1 MNKVWQTLNEPLY
14 LKFFMEYFAR
24 AFKVDYFSFLFCQIT
39 FMRKFFKV
47 LLFVIL
53 FFLVVIGGFALFVK
67 FRQMPKY
74 KAENIAIHVDV
85 TPQRIEKGRKLASM
99 LCFSCHYN
107 NETQKFTGRL
117 LSEAPQFGEIHSAN
131 ITQDPNAGI
140 GKLTDGQLI
149 YFIRT
154 GIKPDGEYVPPY
166 MPKLIHIADEDL
178 YSVIAY
184 LHSNDSRVQP
194 DPTPSLKTKPSFLTK
209 FLVTIKAFKPFDYP
223 KEAIP
228 LPDTTNQVA
237 WGRYIAL
244 YQYECYSCHSKD
256 FSSDNYG
263 VPEKSVGFFGG
274 GNKMFQLDGTQI
286 FTLNLSPDKETGIGS
301 WTEDDFAKAVQTGIV
316 PGGQP
321 ALRYPMIPY
330 INLSATELKAIYAY
344 LKTVPSIK
352 NKVER
357 QFAN

>member
-1 MNKVWQTLNEPLY
+1 
-14 LKFFMEYFAR
+14 
-24 AFKVDYFSFLFCQIT
+24 
-39 FMRKFFKV
+39 MRKFFRA
-47 LLFVIL
+47 LLIVII
-53 FFLVVIGGFALFVK
+53 FLIVVIGVLALYIK
-67 FRQMPKY
+67 FREMPKY
-74 KAENIAIHVDV
+74 EAGNITMKVEV
-85 TPQRIEKGRKLASM
+85 TPHRIEKGRKLASM

-107 NETQKFTGRL
+107 DQTQKFTGRL

-131 ITQDPNAGI
+131 ITQDSIAGI

-166 MPKLIHIADEDL
+166 MPKLVHIADEDL
-178 YSVIAY
+178 YSIIAY
-184 LHSNDSRVQP
+184 LHSDDNRVQP
-194 DPTPSLKTKPSFLTK
+194 DPTPAPKTKPSFLTK

-237 WGRYIAL
+237 WGRYITL
-244 YQYECYSCHSKD
+244 YQYECYTCHSKD
-256 FSSDNYG
+256 FATNNYG
-263 VPEKSVGFFGG
+263 VPEKSPGFFGG
-274 GNKMFQLDGTQI
+274 GNKMFQLDGSKI
-286 FTLNLSPDKETGIGS
+286 STLNISPDKETGIGD
-301 WTEDDFAKAVQTGIV
+301 WTEDDFVKAVKTGII
-316 PGGQP
+316 PNGQP

-330 INLSATELKAIYAY
+330 INLTDAELKAIYSY
-344 LKTVPSIK
+344 LRTVPPMK

>member
-1 MNKVWQTLNEPLY
+1 
-14 LKFFMEYFAR
+14 
-24 AFKVDYFSFLFCQIT
+24 
-39 FMRKFFKV
+39 MRKFFRV
-47 LLFVIL
+47 LLLVIV
-53 FFLVVIGGFALFVK
+53 FLIVIIGVFALYIK

-74 KAENIAIHVDV
+74 KVENITMKVEV

-131 ITQDPNAGI
+131 ITKDSIAGI

-178 YSVIAY
+178 YSIIAY
-184 LHSNDSRVQP
+184 LHSDDNRVQP
-194 DPTPSLKTKPSFLTK
+194 DPTPAPKTKQSFLTK

-223 KEAIP
+223 KEKIP

-237 WGRYIAL
+237 WGRYITL
-244 YQYECYSCHSKD
+244 YQYECYACHSKD
-256 FSSDNYG
+256 FATNNYG
-263 VPEKSVGFFGG
+263 VPEKSPGFFGG
-274 GNKMFQLDGTQI
+274 GNTMFQLDGSKI
-286 FTLNLSPDKETGIGS
+286 STLNISPDKETGIGG
-301 WTEDDFAKAVQTGIV
+301 WTEDDFVKAVKTGIV
-316 PGGQP
+316 PNGQP
-321 ALRYPMIPY
+321 SLRYPMIPY
-330 INLSATELKAIYAY
+330 VNLNDTELKAIYTY
-344 LKTVPSIK
+344 LKTVPPIK
-352 NKVER
+352 NKVDR
-357 QFAN
+357 QFTN

>member
-1 MNKVWQTLNEPLY
+1 
-14 LKFFMEYFAR
+14 
-24 AFKVDYFSFLFCQIT
+24 
-39 FMRKFFKV
+39 MRKFFKI
-47 LLFVIL
+47 LLIVI
-53 FFLVVIGGFALFVK
+53 FFLIVVIGVFALYIK
-67 FRQMPKY
+67 FREMPKY
-74 KAENIAIHVDV
+74 EAGNITMKVEV

-107 NETQKFTGRL
+107 DQTQKFTGRI

-131 ITQDPNAGI
+131 ITQDSIAGI

-178 YSVIAY
+178 YSIIAY
-184 LHSNDSRVQP
+184 LHSDDNRVQP
-194 DPTPSLKTKPSFLTK
+194 DPTPAPKTKPSFLTK
-209 FLVTIKAFKPFDYP
+209 FLVTIKAFKPFDFP

-237 WGRYIAL
+237 WGRYITL
-244 YQYECYSCHSKD
+244 YQFECYTCHSKD
-256 FSSDNYG
+256 FATNNYG
-263 VPEKSVGFFGG
+263 VPEKSPGFFGG
-274 GNKMFQLDGTQI
+274 GNKMFQLDGSKI
-286 FTLNLSPDKETGIGS
+286 STLNLSPDKETGIGN
-301 WTEDDFAKAVQTGIV
+301 WTEDDFVKAVKTGIV
-316 PGGQP
+316 PNGQP

-330 INLSATELKAIYAY
+330 VNLNDEELKAIYSY
-344 LKTVPSIK
+344 LKTVPPLK
-352 NKVER
+352 NKVDR

>member
-1 MNKVWQTLNEPLY
+1 
-14 LKFFMEYFAR
+14 
-24 AFKVDYFSFLFCQIT
+24 
-39 FMRKFFKV
+39 MRKFLRV

-53 FFLVVIGGFALFVK
+53 FLIVIVGVFALFVN

-74 KAENIAIHVDV
+74 ETENITVHVDV
-85 TPQRIEKGRKLASM
+85 TPQRIEEGRKLASM

-107 NETQKFTGRL
+107 SETKKFTGRL

-131 ITQDPNAGI
+131 ITQDTVAGI

-166 MPKLIHIADEDL
+166 MPKLVHIADEDL
-178 YSVIAY
+178 YSIIAY
-184 LHSNDSRVQP
+184 LRSDDKFVQP
-194 DPTPSLKTKPSFLTK
+194 DPTPSLKSQQSFLTK

-223 KEAIP
+223 KETIP

-237 WGRYIAL
+237 WGRYISL
-244 YQYECYSCHSKD
+244 YQYECYACHSKD
-256 FSSDNYG
+256 FSTNNYG
-263 VPEKSVGFFGG
+263 VPEKSDGFFGG
-274 GNKMFQLDGTQI
+274 GNKMFQLDGSKI
-286 FTLNLSPDKETGIGS
+286 LTLNISPDKETGIGK
-301 WTEDDFAKAVQTGIV
+301 WTEGDFVKAVQTGIV

-321 ALRYPMIPY
+321 SLRYPMIPY
-330 INLSATELKAIYAY
+330 ANLGAEELKAIYGY
-344 LKTVPSIK
+344 LKTVPPVK

-357 QFAN
+357 QFGK